1 MSISDVAFGVQN
13 LAFNSE
19 QKVKMQIVETLGSEL
34 LFSLLSER
42 DPGILM
48 RTLGLLRNLLSK
60 KVVSMRPA
68 DAVHKSNSKY
78 LS

>member
-1 MSISDVAFGVQN
+1 MFISDVACWHQN

-34 LFSLLSER
+34 LFALLSER
-42 DPGILM
+42 DPEILM

-60 KVVSMRPA
+60 KTVSVDSA
-68 DAVHKSNSKY
+68 SAVHEGHSK
-78 LS
+78 

>member
-1 MSISDVAFGVQN
+1 MFISDVACWHQN

-34 LFSLLSER
+34 LFALLSER
-42 DPGILM
+42 DPEILM

-60 KVVSMRPA
+60 KAVSVDSA
-68 DAVHKSNSKY
+68 SAVHEGCSK
-78 LS
+78 

>member
-1 MSISDVAFGVQN
+1 MVISDVACWHQN

-34 LFSLLSER
+34 LFALLSER
-42 DPGILM
+42 DPEILM

-60 KVVSMRPA
+60 KAVSVLSA
-68 DAVHKSNSKY
+68 FALHEGCSK
-78 LS
+78 